1 MNQKEINVNALA
13 TGMAMGS
20 NRLRWTVR
28 LAVATMLFLVSA
40 VSLLAQSGGVLQG
53 TITDVKGGL
62 IGGASVTITNTS
74 TGKKATTTADVQGH
88 FSMTNVAAGTYNVEA
103 SATGF
108 EIATRKALTVS
119 ADKADT
125 LTLTLPV
132 QGATDEISVDANE
145 THSIAAAL
153 APMDAL
159 LDERSA
165 RTEITQGYIA
175 NYLSPIAD
183 YGETIQMAPGAF
195 TTNGNGVGLGQSKSY
210 FRGFSDGSYDID
222 FDGLPFYDTNSP
234 THHSWAFF
242 PSQWLGGVDFD
253 RSPGTASTTGPTPFG
268 GSIHL
273 LSRELS
279 PVQNL
284 RGGISYGSFNT
295 VLGDIQY
302 DSGALGKARKLFMFV
317 DGQHMQSKGY
327 QTNNTQQRNAGSI
340 KVQYKFSDKTVLT
353 GFAGVVWVDANT
365 PNFNATRCQLYG
377 VQTGYTCKTGTGAF
391 QVDSP
396 YTGAGENFYLAPAS
410 DIYSGLSVLYNR
422 YHIPT
427 DFEYIGFK
435 TVLPGNVAFE
445 FKPYT
450 YNYDNAEV
458 YSNTVPITENTSLPG
473 MITVGTGATAK
484 NYYQGVQIIPCNGVT
499 PAAGST
505 TAPSSA
511 PCGVDKYNSYRK
523 YGETL
528 TFSKVTR
535 PVIARAGLWYEWA
548 RTNRHQFP
556 ADPLQNYR
564 DVGLPNF
571 SENFW
576 TSTYQ
581 PYAELEF
588 HPAKKL
594 TVVAGTKFAYT
605 TIDTK
610 QLPDNGKTIGNLC
623 MQPVAGVACTQVPF
637 ISNHGSFPAWL
648 PSLDGNY
655 RIRSNWSVYAQLS
668 TGSIVPPSNVYDY
681 NQTISPTNL
690 TPVIATPV
698 KQQRSTTYQFGTVAK
713 LKRVTLDMD
722 YYHVKFQN
730 SYTQS
735 QVIDP
740 VVFYLQPGSVSQG
753 FEAETN
759 VSFGHG
765 LSAYFNATV
774 GRAYYH
780 GTQGVSCTAATG
792 TVCNAS
798 TPQLVQTVPNGQWV
812 ANTPEDTEAGGVT
825 YANHGFDVGFL
836 TKRVGTMRQDDG
848 KYHNQGMVD
857 AFNVANMFMNYTI
870 RSGSRFDQT
879 KIKLSLNN
887 LLDNHQAT
895 GLGLKGATFTQTV
908 LANGASYVDQ
918 FTTTAPAALS
928 GLDQLNLLPGRSV
941 TISVTFGLSPK
952 R

>member
-1 MNQKEINVNALA
+1 MS
-13 TGMAMGS
+13 S

-28 LAVATMLFLVSA
+28 LAVVTMLFMLSA
-40 VSLLAQSGGVLQG
+40 ISLLAQSGGVVQG
-53 TITDVKGGL
+53 TVTDVKGGL
-62 IGGASVTITNTS
+62 IGGATVMLRNAA
-74 TGKKATTTADVQGH
+74 TGKTASTTADAQGH
-88 FSMTNVAAGTYNVEA
+88 YSLTNVTAGTYNLEV

-108 EIATRKALTVS
+108 EIATRKAILVS
-119 ADKADT
+119 ADHADT
-125 LTLTLPV
+125 ISLTLPV

-165 RTEITQGYIA
+165 RTEITQGFIA
-175 NYLSPIAD
+175 NYTSPLAD
-183 YGETIQMAPGAF
+183 YGETIEMTPGAY
-195 TTNGNGVGLGQSKSY
+195 TTNSNGIGLGQSKSY

-284 RGGISYGSFNT
+284 RGGVSYGSFGT

-302 DSGALGKARKLFMFV
+302 DSGAIGKGRKLFMFI

-327 QTNNTQQRNAGSI
+327 QTNNHQQRNAGSI

-377 VQTGYTCKTGTGAF
+377 LSATNAYSCTTGTGAF
-391 QVDSP
+391 AVTSP
-396 YTGAGENFYLAPAS
+396 YTGAGENFYLAPAT
-410 DIYSGLSVLYNR
+410 DIYSGLSIAYNR

-427 DFEYIGFK
+427 DFEYVGVK
-435 TVLPGNVAFE
+435 TVLPGKVAFE

-458 YSNTVPITENTSLPG
+458 YSNTVPITEQTSLPG
-473 MITVGTGATAK
+473 MVTVSGK
-484 NYYQGVQIIPCNGVT
+484 NYYQGVQIVPCNGTT
-499 PAAGST
+499 PAQGA
-505 TAPSSA
+505 TAAPAVA

-523 YGETL
+523 YGETMTL
-528 TFSKVTR
+528 TKVTR

-556 ADPLQNYR
+556 ADPLNNYV

-571 SENFW
+571 SEMFW
-576 TSTYQ
+576 TNSFQ
-581 PYAELEF
+581 PFAELEF
-588 HPAKKL
+588 HPLKKL
-594 TVVAGTKFAYT
+594 QVTLGTKFAYT

-610 QLPDNGKTIGNLC
+610 QLPDNGKTIGSLC
-623 MQPVAGVACTQVPF
+623 MQPVAGVPCVQTAF

-648 PSLDGNY
+648 PALDGNY
-655 RIRSNWSVYAQLS
+655 RVRSNWSVYGQLA
-668 TGSIVPPSNVYDY
+668 TGTIVPPSNVYDY
-681 NQTISPTNL
+681 NQTITPTHLNP
-690 TPVIATPV
+690 TIAVPV

-735 QVIDP
+735 TVLDP

-759 VSFGHG
+759 ISFGHG
-765 LSAYFNATV
+765 LSGYFNATV
-774 GRAYYH
+774 GKATYR
-780 GTQGVSCTAATG
+780 GTQAVSCTALTG

-798 TPQLVQTVPNGQWV
+798 TPQLIQAVPDGLWV
-812 ANTPEDTEAGGVT
+812 AGTPSNTEAEGLT
-825 YANHGFDVGFL
+825 FANRAFDIGIMN
-836 TKRVGTMRQDDG
+836 KRVGELRQDVG
-848 KYHNQGMVD
+848 KFHNQGMVD
-857 AFNVANMFMNYTI
+857 PFTLTNMFVNYTI

-879 KIKLSLNN
+879 KIKLSMNN
-887 LLDNHQAT
+887 MFDNHNAT
-895 GLGLKGATFTQTV
+895 SLGLKGSTFTQTIA
-908 LANGASYVDQ
+908 ANGASYVDQ

-928 GLDQLNLLPGRSV
+928 GLDQLGLLAGRSL
-941 TISVTFGLSPK
+941 TLSVTFGMNPK